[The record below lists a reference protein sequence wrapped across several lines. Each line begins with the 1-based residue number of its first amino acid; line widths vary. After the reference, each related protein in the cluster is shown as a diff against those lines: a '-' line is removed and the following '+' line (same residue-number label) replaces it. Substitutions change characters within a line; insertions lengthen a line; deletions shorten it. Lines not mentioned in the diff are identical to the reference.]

1 MLTASTSNW
10 KVSRIWTPH
19 GGGCHRSRPNIQA
32 RKWRY
37 GTATRAT
44 SLPKLTDTNSFTSH
58 FSAAQLRIAA
68 QLDVLNTA
76 CGRFLRIPE
85 FSDSPA
91 RFISSIRR
99 IESFDEL
106 AVEFYG
112 DGLLPIVKSELLL
125 RGVVHAQD

>member
-1 MLTASTSNW
+1 MRTATTSNW
-10 KVSRIWTPH
+10 KVSRIWPLH
-19 GGGCHRSRPNIQA
+19 GGVPNPSPPNIQP

-44 SLPKLTDTNSFTSH
+44 SLPKLTDINSFTSH
-58 FSAAQLRIAA
+58 FSATQLRITA

-76 CGRFLRIPE
+76 CVRFLRIPE

-99 IESFDEL
+99 IESFDEP
-106 AVEFYG
+106 AVEF
-112 DGLLPIVKSELLL
+112 
-125 RGVVHAQD
+125 

>member
-10 KVSRIWTPH
+10 KVSRIWTLH

-37 GTATRAT
+37 GTTTRAT
-44 SLPKLTDTNSFTSH
+44 SLPKLTDINSFT
-58 FSAAQLRIAA
+58 ATQLRITA
-68 QLDVLNTA
+68 QLGVLNTA
-76 CGRFLRIPE
+76 CVRFLRIPD
-85 FSDSPA
+85 FNDSPA

-106 AVEFYG
+106 AVEF
-112 DGLLPIVKSELLL
+112 
-125 RGVVHAQD
+125 